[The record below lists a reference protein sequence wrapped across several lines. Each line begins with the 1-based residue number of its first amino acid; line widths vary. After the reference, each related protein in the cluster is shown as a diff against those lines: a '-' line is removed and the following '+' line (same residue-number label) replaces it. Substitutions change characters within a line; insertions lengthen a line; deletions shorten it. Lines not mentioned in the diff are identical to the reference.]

1 MGMATSQEITRL
13 QDISKNTRKIILE
26 TLAEAGSGHP
36 GGSLSA
42 VELLVTL
49 YFYKLRHDP
58 KNPKWPDRDRFILS
72 KGHGAPLLYSIL
84 AQAGYFPLSELKS
97 LRKLGALLQGHPDM
111 DIPGIEMPAG
121 SEGIGLSVGVGQA
134 LAARLDGRPTRTY
147 VLMGDGEQGEGE
159 VWEAAMS
166 ASKYK
171 LDNLVGMIDRNGIQ
185 QDGLTEQIMPLEP
198 LAAKWRAFN
207 WNVIEVDGYD
217 YLQLIEAFDH
227 AEMIKNRPTM
237 IIAHTVKGKGISFM
251 EWSPTYHGTAPT
263 KEKMEDIYKELNS
276 SGMMVGQTIAVTALK

>member
-13 QDISKNTRKIILE
+13 QEISLNTRKVILE

-84 AQAGYFPLSELKS
+84 GQAGYFPMSELKS

-111 DIPGIEMPAG
+111 DIPGVEMPAG

-166 ASKYK
+166 ASKFK

-217 YLQLIEAFDH
+217 YLQLIEAFDT
-227 AEMIKNRPTM
+227 AEMTKNRPTM

-251 EWSPTYHGTAPT
+251 EWSPMYHGTAPT
-263 KEKMEDIYKELNS
+263 KEKMEDIYKEL
-276 SGMMVGQTIAVTALK
+276 K

>member
-1 MGMATSQEITRL
+1 METAQQVARL
-13 QDISKNTRKIILE
+13 QDIARNTRRLILE

-49 YFYKLRHDP
+49 YFYKMRHDP
-58 KNPKWPDRDRFILS
+58 KNPRWEDRDRFILS
-72 KGHGAPLLYSIL
+72 KGHAAPLLYSIL
-84 AQAGYFPLSELKS
+84 AQAGYFPIEELKS
-97 LRKLGALLQGHPDM
+97 LRRLGAMLQGHPDLR
-111 DIPGIEMPAG
+111 IPGIEMPAG
-121 SEGIGLSVGVGQA
+121 SEGIGLSVGVGIA
-134 LAARLDGRPTRTY
+134 LANRIDGRSSRVY
-147 VLMGDGEQGEGE
+147 VLMGDGEQQEGE
-159 VWEAAMS
+159 VWEAAMM

-171 LDNLVGMIDRNGIQ
+171 LDNLTAMIDRNGIQ

-217 YLQLIEAFDH
+217 YLQLIEAFEH
-227 AEMIKNRPTM
+227 AELIKNRPTV

-251 EWSPTYHGTAPT
+251 EWSPRYHGTTPQKDQMT
-263 KEKMEDIYKELNS
+263 DLLKEL
-276 SGMMVGQTIAVTALK
+276 K

>member
-1 MGMATSQEITRL
+1 METAQEVVRL
-13 QDISKNTRKIILE
+13 KEIALNTRKLILE
-26 TLAEAGSGHP
+26 SLAEAGSGHP

-49 YFYKLRHDP
+49 FFHVMRFDP
-58 KNPKWPDRDRFILS
+58 KDPKWADRDRFYLS
-72 KGHGAPLLYSIL
+72 KGHAAPLLYAIL
-84 AQAGYFPLSELKS
+84 AQAGYFPVEELMT
-97 LRKLGALLQGHPDM
+97 LRKMGSRLQGHPSM
-111 DIPGIEMPAG
+111 GIPGVEAPAG
-121 SEGIGLSVGVGQA
+121 SEGIGLSLGVGTA
-134 LAARLDGRPTRTY
+134 LAAKLDGKASRTY
-147 VLMGDGEQGEGE
+147 VLMGDGEQQEGQ

-171 LDNLVGMIDRNGIQ
+171 LDNLTAMIDRNGIQ

-217 YLQLIEAFDH
+217 FPQLLDGFDL
-227 AEMIKNRPTM
+227 AASTRNRPTV

-251 EWSPTYHGTAPT
+251 EWSPHYHGTAPT
-263 KEKMEDIYKELNS
+263 KDSLSDVLNEL
-276 SGMMVGQTIAVTALK
+276 K

>member
-1 MGMATSQEITRL
+1 MGMETATEITRL
-13 QDISKNTRKIILE
+13 QDIARNTRRLILD

-49 YFYKLRHDP
+49 YFYKLRYDA
-58 KNPKWPDRDRFILS
+58 KNPKWDDRDRFILS

-84 AQAGYFPLSELKS
+84 AQAGYFPPSELKS

-134 LAARLDGRPTRTY
+134 LAARLDGRKSRIY

-166 ASKYK
+166 ASKFK

-217 YLQLIEAFDH
+217 YLQLIEAFDN
-227 AEMIKNRPTM
+227 AEMTKNRPTM
-237 IIAHTVKGKGISFM
+237 IIAHTVKGKGVSFM
-251 EWSPTYHGTAPT
+251 EWSPMYHGTAPS
-263 KEKMEDIYKELNS
+263 KDKMEDIYKEL
-276 SGMMVGQTIAVTALK
+276 K